1 MIKLEWEMIKDVFK
15 KNKIWLTIYL
25 MFIFIE
31 TLIIILRPIM
41 VPVTDPDFLSL
52 IGHPLYY
59 DYNFTT
65 ILLKIFQV
73 CLIIYYAYQVNTYEY
88 QSSIDLFLLRL
99 EERKWFKVK
108 LLSLIFL
115 FSSFEF
121 IFITFL
127 AAFFMPY
134 FSLKFSI
141 YFDILLYDLNIVLL
155 TITITNCLF
164 NSKTSLLVLFIML
177 LAYLMLIFFNVYFL
191 LAMIIVQMLINL
203 YFFRFKKILK

>member
-31 TLIIILRPIM
+31 TLITILRPIM
-41 VPVTDPDFLSL
+41 IPVTTSDFLSL

-59 DYNFTT
+59 DYNTTT

-73 CLIIYYAYQVNTYEY
+73 CLIIYYVYQINSYEY
-88 QSSIDLFLLRL
+88 QYSLESFLLRL
-99 EERKWFKVK
+99 DEKKWIKIK
-108 LLSLIFL
+108 LLFLIIL
-115 FSSFEF
+115 FGTLKF

-127 AAFFMPY
+127 YLFFSNY
-134 FSLKFSI
+134 FELQFSYYLYPI
-141 YFDILLYDLNIVLL
+141 IYDLNIVLL
-155 TITITNCLF
+155 TVTTTNFLV
-164 NSKTSLLVLFIML
+164 NSKMWFLMLLVMIV
-177 LAYLMLIFFNVYFL
+177 AYLNLIFFNIYATL
-191 LAMIIVQMLINL
+191 GMIIVQLLVNL

>member
-31 TLIIILRPIM
+31 VLIIMLRPIM
-41 VPVTDPDFLSL
+41 IPVTDPDFLSL

-59 DYNFTT
+59 DYNTTT

-73 CLIIYYAYQVNTYEY
+73 CLIIYYSYQINSYEY
-88 QSSIDLFLLRL
+88 QYSLESFLLRL
-99 EERKWFKVK
+99 DEKKWIKIK
-108 LLSLIFL
+108 LLFLIIL
-115 FSSFEF
+115 FGALKF

-127 AAFFMPY
+127 YFFFSYY
-134 FSLKFSI
+134 FELQFSYYLYSI
-141 YFDILLYDLNIVLL
+141 IYDLNIVLL
-155 TITITNCLF
+155 TLTATNFLV
-164 NSKTSLLVLFIML
+164 NSKMWFLML
-177 LAYLMLIFFNVYFL
+177 LIMIVAYLNLIFFNVYVTL
-191 LAMIIVQMLINL
+191 GMIIVQLLVNL

>member
-41 VPVTDPDFLSL
+41 IPVTAFDFLSL

-59 DYNFTT
+59 DYNTTT

-73 CLIIYYAYQVNTYEY
+73 CLIIYYVYQINSYEY
-88 QSSIDLFLLRL
+88 QYSLESFLLRL
-99 EERKWFKVK
+99 DEKKWIKIK
-108 LLSLIFL
+108 LLFLIIL
-115 FSSFEF
+115 FGTLKF

-127 AAFFMPY
+127 YLFFSNY
-134 FSLKFSI
+134 FELQFSYYLYSI
-141 YFDILLYDLNIVLL
+141 IYDLNIVLL
-155 TITITNCLF
+155 TVTTTNFLV
-164 NSKTSLLVLFIML
+164 NSKMWFLMLLVMIV
-177 LAYLMLIFFNVYFL
+177 AYLNLIFFNVYVTL
-191 LAMIIVQMLINL
+191 GMIIVQLLVNL